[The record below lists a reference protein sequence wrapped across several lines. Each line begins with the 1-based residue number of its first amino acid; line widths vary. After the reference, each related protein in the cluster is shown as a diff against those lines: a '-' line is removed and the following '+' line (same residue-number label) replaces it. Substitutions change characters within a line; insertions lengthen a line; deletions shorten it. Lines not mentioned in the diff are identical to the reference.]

1 MLELSEAEGRVLGC
15 LVEKERTTPQGYPL
29 TDAALVTAC
38 NQTTGRDPVV
48 QYDTATVRLAVRS
61 LRERGLLRTVHRSGE
76 RTDKHRHELEQ
87 ALGLDPA
94 QTALLAV
101 LLLRGPQTVGE
112 LRARSERLH
121 PVTAA
126 EVEAALEALAGRDEP
141 LVARLDRQPGRKEHR
156 YAQLLVPDLERP
168 AGTGQAVPGGPEHGP
183 PPAPAVGSAASAPAR
198 EDPGPQMAELRADV
212 AALAAEV
219 AALRAEVGRL
229 GAERAQASTGA
240 RPDPVTGADAS
251 STRPAAR
258 GAH

>member
-15 LVEKERTTPQGYPL
+15 LVEKEHSTPQGYPL
-29 TDAALVTAC
+29 TDAALLTAC

-94 QTALLAV
+94 HAALLAV

-121 PVTAA
+121 PATAA
-126 EVEAALEALAGRDEP
+126 EVEAGLEALAGRDEP

-156 YAQLLVPDLERP
+156 YAQLLVPDPERP
-168 AGTGQAVPGGPEHGP
+168 AGTGRAVADDMRHE
-183 PPAPAVGSAASAPAR
+183 PAPAVGSAAS
-198 EDPGPQMAELRADV
+198 DPQPDDTVAQVAQLR
-212 AALAAEV
+212 AEV
-219 AALRAEVGRL
+219 AALRAEVTALREEIGRT
-229 GAERAQASTGA
+229 A
-240 RPDPVTGADAS
+240 
-251 STRPAAR
+251 
-258 GAH
+258 